1 MGTALISALLCALAV
16 LAVFIGVFKTSERSD
31 DVAER
36 LEVYA
41 TVHQRGG
48 DEARACLKGLPQL
61 WARLDRLLSGQGM
74 TQKLLLH
81 MAQANLQ
88 FTVPEFL
95 VIDASVGIVGGVLG
109 YVLRGQIVSAL
120 GGGLLALALPWILLE
135 RKRSKRINAF
145 HAQLVDVLT
154 LIVGS
159 LRGGHALPTALELIS
174 KELDPPASEE
184 FARVLRE
191 VGFGLS
197 QTQALNNLVKRM
209 ETDDLQLIVTAV
221 NISHEVG
228 GNLSL
233 VLEKIVATL
242 RERVQLLGE
251 IRVLTTQQ
259 RLTSYLLIGMPFALG
274 AALALI
280 SPSWIMRLFQPGWVR
295 IIPAGAVVAE
305 VIGFFVCQRLSRI
318 EV

>member
-1 MGTALISALLCALAV
+1 VVGALISGLLCALAV
-16 LAVFIGVFKTSERSD
+16 LAVFAGVNALTNRSD
-31 DVAER
+31 SVLER
-36 LEVYA
+36 LENFA
-41 TVHQRGG
+41 TVRQYGNEEERTS
-48 DEARACLKGLPQL
+48 RKGLGKL
-61 WARLDRLLSGQGM
+61 WTRLDRLISGQSVA
-74 TQKLLLH
+74 QKLLLH
-81 MAQANLQ
+81 LAQANVRL
-88 FTVPEFL
+88 TVPEFL
-95 VIDASVGIVGGVLG
+95 VIDASAAIVGGAFG
-109 YVLRGQIVSAL
+109 IVLRGQLVSGL
-120 GGGLLALALPWILLE
+120 GVAILAAALPWILLE
-135 RKRSKRINAF
+135 RKRQKRIDAF
-145 HAQLVDVLT
+145 HTQLVDVLT

-174 KELDPPASEE
+174 RELDPPASEE

-191 VGFGLS
+191 EGYGLS
-197 QTQALNNLVKRM
+197 QTEALNNLVKRM

-233 VLEKIVATL
+233 VLEKIAATL
-242 RERVQLLGE
+242 RERVQLMGE

-259 RLTSYLLIGMPFALG
+259 RLTSYLLVGMPFALG
-274 AALALI
+274 AALAVI

>member
-1 MGTALISALLCALAV
+1 MVGALISGLLCALAV
-16 LAVFIGVFKTSERSD
+16 LAVFAGVNALTNRSD
-31 DVAER
+31 SVLER
-36 LEVYA
+36 LENFA
-41 TVHQRGG
+41 TVRQYGNEEERTS
-48 DEARACLKGLPQL
+48 RKGLGKL
-61 WARLDRLLSGQGM
+61 WTRLDRLISGQSVA
-74 TQKLLLH
+74 QKLLLH
-81 MAQANLQ
+81 LAQANVRL
-88 FTVPEFL
+88 TVPEFL
-95 VIDASVGIVGGVLG
+95 VIDASAAIVGGAFG
-109 YVLRGQIVSAL
+109 IVLRGQLVSGL
-120 GGGLLALALPWILLE
+120 GVAILAAALPWILLE
-135 RKRSKRINAF
+135 RKRQKRIDAF
-145 HAQLVDVLT
+145 HTQLVDVLT

-174 KELDPPASEE
+174 RELDPPASEE

-191 VGFGLS
+191 EGYGLS
-197 QTQALNNLVKRM
+197 QTEALNNLVKRM

-233 VLEKIVATL
+233 VLEKIAATL
-242 RERVQLLGE
+242 RERVQLMGE

-259 RLTSYLLIGMPFALG
+259 RLTSYLLVGMPFALG
-274 AALALI
+274 AALAVI